1 MLIFSG
7 IQGNTGNM
15 GYILNHTVVLIII
28 GFQLFFSR
36 IGLSQ
41 KSLTD
46 DGINFLCGYRN
57 TGLESGFHLIELMN
71 IQSGCI
77 QYIIKG
83 LLCDTHCPYS
93 VSKRRQGFRKSFQ
106 IQKINFFLT

>member
-15 GYILNHTVVLIII
+15 GYILNHAVVLIII
-28 GFQLFFSR
+28 RLQLFFSR
-36 IGLSQ
+36 ISLSQ
-41 KSLTD
+41 KSLAN
-46 DGINFLCGYRN
+46 DGINFLRSYRD
-57 TGLESGFHLIELMN
+57 TSLESGFHLVELMN

-83 LLCDTHCPYS
+83 LLCDTHSPYS

-106 IQKINFFLT
+106 IQKINFLLT